1 MEELFS
7 ALCSTSMK
15 KVIESRKLV
24 FTNTQIDEWLEKLKE
39 RREEVHVEDVESV
52 HQFLKDFKARFKGKS
67 IYTDDIR
74 LSIPNI
80 GGVLQHILRPPNNL
94 QFAIAQ
100 VAHNLLGMYQR

>member
-7 ALCSTSMK
+7 NLCATSMK
-15 KVIESRKLV
+15 KVIESKKEEFV
-24 FTNTQIDEWLEKLKE
+24 NTPISEWLEKLKE
-39 RREEVHVEDVESV
+39 KREEVHIEDVESV
-52 HQFLKDFKARFKGKS
+52 HQFLKDFKAKYGAKEV
-67 IYTDDIR
+67 YTDDIR
-74 LSIPNI
+74 LTIPNI